1 MRRHRFEPAKLVAG
15 LVLLSGAAF
24 ALLDA
29 GDALRQPDWV
39 PLAVVPPG
47 LALAGLVA
55 AVGYGARR
63 ARRRAREARAAAA
76 RDPDVDVGAD
86 LRGLPMDEL
95 RGTYDARFGARDA
108 DGPGTDRSGADG
120 ADDSDA
126 GGSSGN
132 GTADGDADAVRD
144 AVRDGDGD
152 ADRDM
157 DGSGRRRG
165 PGSRA

>member
-1 MRRHRFEPAKLVAG
+1 VRRHRFEPAKLVAG

-29 GDALRQPDWV
+29 ADALRQPDWV
-39 PLAVVPPG
+39 PLVVVPPG

-76 RDPDVDVGAD
+76 RDRDVDVGAD

-95 RGTYDARFGARDA
+95 RGTYDARFGTRDA
-108 DGPGTDRSGADG
+108 DGAGADGSGADG
-120 ADDSDA
+120 DVDA
-126 GGSSGN
+126 G
-132 GTADGDADAVRD
+132 
-144 AVRDGDGD
+144 
-152 ADRDM
+152 
-157 DGSGRRRG
+157 GRRRG

>member
-29 GDALRQPDWV
+29 ADALRQPDWV
-39 PLAVVPPG
+39 PLVVVPPG

-76 RDPDVDVGAD
+76 RDRDVDVDVGAD

-95 RGTYDARFGARDA
+95 RGTYDARFGTRDA
-108 DGPGTDRSGADG
+108 DGPGAGGSGADDSGADDSGADG
-120 ADDSDA
+120 DVDA
-126 GGSSGN
+126 G
-132 GTADGDADAVRD
+132 
-144 AVRDGDGD
+144 
-152 ADRDM
+152 
-157 DGSGRRRG
+157 GRRRG